1 MENVVTNQEQSPLNE
16 LEQARRYAAEIPEKE
31 LQRETL
37 AQLYL
42 QNERLKI
49 MKGHMVFYTIMQIL
63 FVFAFLYFYQQMS
76 AVKSELFGH

>member
-1 MENVVTNQEQSPLNE
+1 MENEETNQEQEQSPLNE

-31 LQRETL
+31 LQRENL

-49 MKGHMVFYTIMQIL
+49 MKGHMVFYTIML
-63 FVFAFLYFYQQMS
+63 AVFVIAFLYFYQQL
-76 AVKSELFGH
+76 SELFGH